1 MARSLRQE
9 RTADRQDCLYG
20 IYKAMEVGLLD
31 LATFDKDAYRFFER
45 VECVLFILSAEIW

>member
-1 MARSLRQE
+1 MARSLRRE

-45 VECVLFILSAEIW
+45 VECVLFILSADIW